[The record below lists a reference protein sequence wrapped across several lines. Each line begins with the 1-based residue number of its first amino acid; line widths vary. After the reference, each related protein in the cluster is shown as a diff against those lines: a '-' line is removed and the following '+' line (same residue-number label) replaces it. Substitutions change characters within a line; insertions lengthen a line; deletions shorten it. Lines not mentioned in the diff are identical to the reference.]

1 MADYTTEKTAQEK
14 QLSLMRI
21 QTGLLLG
28 IFVLVLAAG
37 VLLFTQFAKIN
48 NCFEMIETDL
58 EKLDMDALNA
68 AVGAMTE
75 AVDELSAVDMD
86 TLNAAV
92 ASLKEAAEALSDV
105 DMKTINDT
113 VGSLRDAAGK
123 LGAVDIKTLN
133 DTVAALK
140 NAANN
145 LSDMDVDSINALVD
159 SLETVAGKMEKA
171 SNTLSNIGNIFK
183 R

>member
-21 QTGLLLG
+21 QTGILFG
-28 IFVLVLAAG
+28 IFVLILAAG

-48 NCFEMIETDL
+48 NCFAMIESDL
-58 EKLDMDALNA
+58 EKLDMDALNS
-68 AVGAMTE
+68 AVEAMTE
-75 AVDELSAVDMD
+75 AVDELSDVDMD

-92 ASLKEAAEALSDV
+92 ASLKEAAETLADV
-105 DMKTINDT
+105 DMKTLNET
-113 VGSLRDAAGK
+113 VGSLREAADK

-140 NAANN
+140 TAANN
-145 LSDMDVDSINALVD
+145 LSDMDVESIHALVA

-171 SNTLSNIGNIFK
+171 SNALSNIGNIFN